1 MSNRSVIHSAV
12 PARLSSEQL
21 ATLQT
26 LLVFLE
32 GVTTRLDTENRS
44 TNDVD
49 VELTKTVRD
58 LGLYCKDRMLTA
70 FPDLA
75 VWRAIGNGDVKS

>member
-1 MSNRSVIHSAV
+1 MQTNGS
-12 PARLSSEQL
+12 LSSEQF

-32 GVTTRLDTENRS
+32 GVTTHLDTQNRS
-44 TNDVD
+44 TSDVD

-58 LGLYCKDRMLTA
+58 LGLYCRDRMLTA
-70 FPDLA
+70 FPDLQR
-75 VWRAIGNGDVKS
+75 WRALGGGE

>member
-1 MSNRSVIHSAV
+1 MNE
-12 PARLSSEQL
+12 PARSLSSEQF

-32 GVTTRLDTENRS
+32 GVTTHLDTENRPTS
-44 TNDVD
+44 DVD
-49 VELTKTVRD
+49 VELTRTVQQ

-75 VWRAIGNGDVKS
+75 VWRALGNGDVKS